1 MINEYRFDHFIKFNN
16 AGTSGNFSANFSRE
30 IIYSFIETN
39 GTRQLFK
46 DGKPFTGNYDGELY
60 INGYLFT
67 L

>member
-1 MINEYRFDHFIKFNN
+1 VINEYRFDHFIKFNN

-30 IIYSFIETN
+30 IIYSFIETKGRDSYSKMAN
-39 GTRQLFK
+39 PLQGTMMVK
-46 DGKPFTGNYDGELY
+46 Y